1 MGGWGG
7 VHRYFRSVRVQKEA
21 EGPGV
26 GQSAG
31 RDLPAVTP
39 RIRQATVVR
48 TDLVGQLVGSLIKRP
63 ASEARRVAYFS
74 RSRVSSPSPSPPL
87 FLPPQELLSR
97 RGWRRANPVS
107 LPGVITWANHPPNLT
122 AIITP
127 YQTGCCS
134 LLNCART

>member
-1 MGGWGG
+1 MTLVGWLGGL
-7 VHRYFRSVRVQKEA
+7 HRYFRSVRVQKEA

-74 RSRVSSPSPSPPL
+74 RSRVSSPSPSPSS
-87 FLPPQELLSR
+87 LPPTTGASFSSR
-97 RGWRRANPVS
+97 MAAGKP
-107 LPGVITWANHPPNLT
+107 
-122 AIITP
+122 
-127 YQTGCCS
+127 S
-134 LLNCART
+134 LLAWGDYLGKPPPQFNCDYYPLSDGVL